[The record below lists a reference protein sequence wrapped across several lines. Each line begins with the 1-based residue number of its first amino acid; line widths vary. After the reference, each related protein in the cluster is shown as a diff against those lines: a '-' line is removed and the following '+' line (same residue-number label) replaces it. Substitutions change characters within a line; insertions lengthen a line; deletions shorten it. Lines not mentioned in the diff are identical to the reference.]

1 MRRCETMTK
10 NRTKKQ
16 RRTAKQSK
24 QEFTKKTRVYDLVK
38 AEFHNELKQ
47 LTEKIRPYVRDGDS
61 IDWKH
66 LRYFVFDNDKIRKPE
81 FVLIIARFLLVI
93 GKGDGLKC
101 RMSVFIRYLASNEHS
116 NFGLQYRPLNT
127 LIYRLFAYL
136 NGGKKEVKKL

>member
-1 MRRCETMTK
+1 MSK
-10 NRTKKQ
+10 KKTKKQ

-38 AEFHNELKQ
+38 AEYHNELNQ
-47 LTEKIRPYVRDGDS
+47 LMEEIRPYIRDGDS

-66 LRYFVFDNDKIRKPE
+66 LRYFDFDKEKIRKPD

-116 NFGLQYRPLNT
+116 NFGLKYRSLNT
-127 LIYRLFAYL
+127 LIYRQFEYL
-136 NGGKKEVKKL
+136 DR